1 MSSVLKNSGSEI
13 NFLMQAPSGD
23 ILITYGHQIALAGRQ
38 EFFQSSRRNL
48 VFADLFQQVT
58 FHMLIASVLEVGPK
72 INKCPLIHIRS

>member
-13 NFLMQAPSGD
+13 DFLMQAPSGD
-23 ILITYGHQIALAGRQ
+23 ILKTYGHQIALAGHQ

-58 FHMLIASVLEVGPK
+58 LHMLIASVLEVGPK
-72 INKCPLIHIRS
+72 INKCPLIHNRS

>member
-23 ILITYGHQIALAGRQ
+23 ILITYGHQIALAGCQ

-72 INKCPLIHIRS
+72 INKCPLIHNRS

>member
-1 MSSVLKNSGSEI
+1 MSPVLKNSGSEI
-13 NFLMQAPSGD
+13 NFFMQAPSGD

-38 EFFQSSRRNL
+38 ELFQSSRRNL

-72 INKCPLIHIRS
+72 INKCPLIHNRS

>member
-13 NFLMQAPSGD
+13 NFLMQAPSGH
-23 ILITYGHQIALAGRQ
+23 ILKTYGHQIALAGRQ

-58 FHMLIASVLEVGPK
+58 FHMLIVSVLEVGPK
-72 INKCPLIHIRS
+72 INKCPLIHNRS

>member
-23 ILITYGHQIALAGRQ
+23 ILITYGHQIALAGRR

-72 INKCPLIHIRS
+72 INKCPLIHNRS

>member
-38 EFFQSSRRNL
+38 EFFQSSMRSL

-72 INKCPLIHIRS
+72 INKCPLIHNRS

>member
-38 EFFQSSRRNL
+38 EFFQSSRHNL

-72 INKCPLIHIRS
+72 INKCPLIHNRS